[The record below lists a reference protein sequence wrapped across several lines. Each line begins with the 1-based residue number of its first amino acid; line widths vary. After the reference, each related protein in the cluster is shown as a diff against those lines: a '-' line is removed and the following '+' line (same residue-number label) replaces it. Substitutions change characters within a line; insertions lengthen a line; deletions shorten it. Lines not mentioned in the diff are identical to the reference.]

1 MEPIEMITDILPEA
15 VIDTLKLL
23 PFLYLT
29 YLFMEWIEDK
39 AGEKSAML
47 LRKFRTAGPLIGSA
61 AGAIPQCGFSA
72 AAASLFSGKVIT
84 LGTLIAIFL
93 STSDEMLPLLISR
106 QAEVSVIAKLIL
118 SKFLIGVVTGFAID
132 LVYRAIQ
139 KRRAIRLLGGKKGDG
154 PTAYFIAENYS
165 IHELCEDEH
174 CGCEE
179 EHSNIFLAALKHT
192 LKIALFIF
200 VITFLAAILVESF
213 GEERVAAFLAGN
225 EIGGIFV
232 TALIGLIPNCGASVL
247 LTTLF
252 LDGLITTGQA
262 MAGLLVSAGV
272 GLLVLFRTNR
282 RHLKNNIGV
291 LVLLYVCG
299 ALWGLLINAL
309 VPGTL

>member
-1 MEPIEMITDILPEA
+1 MEPIEIITDILPEVA
-15 VIDTLKLL
+15 LDTVKLL

-29 YLFMEWIEDK
+29 YLFMEWLEDK
-39 AGEKSAML
+39 AGEKSAKL

-61 AGAIPQCGFSA
+61 AGAVPQCGFSA
-72 AAASLFSGKVIT
+72 AAASLFSGRVIT

-93 STSDEMLPLLISR
+93 STSDEMLPLLISN
-106 QAEVSVIAKLIL
+106 QAEISVILKLIL
-118 SKFLIGVVTGFAID
+118 SKFAIGVVTGFVID
-132 LVYRAIQ
+132 LLYKAIQ
-139 KRRAIRLLGGKKGDG
+139 MRKARRLLGGKKGDG
-154 PTAYFIAENYS
+154 PTAYFVADNYS

-174 CGCEE
+174 CGCED
-179 EHSNIFLAALKHT
+179 EHSNIFLSALKHT

-200 VITFLAAILVESF
+200 VISFLAAILVESF

-282 RHLKNNIGV
+282 RHIKTNLGV
-291 LVLLYVCG
+291 LVLLYICG
-299 ALWGLLINAL
+299 ALWGLLINLIA
-309 VPGTL
+309 PGTL

>member
-1 MEPIEMITDILPEA
+1 MEPIEILSDILPEVA
-15 VIDTLKLL
+15 VDTLKLL

-29 YLFMEWIEDK
+29 YLLMEWIEDK
-39 AGEKSAML
+39 AGEKSAGL
-47 LRKFRTAGPLIGSA
+47 LRKFRAAGPLIGSA

-72 AAASLFSGKVIT
+72 AAASLFSGRVIT

-93 STSDEMLPLLISR
+93 STSDEMLPLLISS
-106 QAEVSVIAKLIL
+106 QADISVILKLVL
-118 SKFLIGVVTGFAID
+118 SKFAIGVVTGFVID
-132 LVYRAIQ
+132 FVYRAIK
-139 KRRAIRLLGGKKGDG
+139 KRQAIKLLGEKKNDG
-154 PTAYFIAENYS
+154 PTAYFIAENYT

-174 CGCEE
+174 CGCED
-179 EHSNIFLAALKHT
+179 EHSNIFLSALKHT

-200 VITFLAAILVESF
+200 AISSLAAILVESF

-247 LTTLF
+247 LTTLY

-262 MAGLLVSAGV
+262 MAGLLVAAGV

-282 RHLKNNIGV
+282 RRIKTNLGV

-299 ALWGLLINAL
+299 ALWGLLINVIA
-309 VPGTL
+309 PGTL